1 MLNSSA
7 LNCIPYLKYRPVII
21 PFFLIGVLSVFFIA
35 NLVLY
40 FIFVICNTFCPLGFF
55 LSVQIYILFFGKLF
69 QNQIFAYITV
79 LFLTYFIIGI
89 KIAGERVV
97 GDLLIRG
104 GDDDV
109 LRNSDDICLRID
121 S

>member
-1 MLNSSA
+1 M
-7 LNCIPYLKYRPVII
+7 
-21 PFFLIGVLSVFFIA
+21 
-35 NLVLY
+35 
-40 FIFVICNTFCPLGFF
+40 
-55 LSVQIYILFFGKLF
+55 
-69 QNQIFAYITV
+69 AYIAV
-79 LFLTYFIIGI
+79 FVLTYFIIGI

-121 S
+121 SDTSVEVATERVFVVGHIYILDDLKQLAKYFGLACQF